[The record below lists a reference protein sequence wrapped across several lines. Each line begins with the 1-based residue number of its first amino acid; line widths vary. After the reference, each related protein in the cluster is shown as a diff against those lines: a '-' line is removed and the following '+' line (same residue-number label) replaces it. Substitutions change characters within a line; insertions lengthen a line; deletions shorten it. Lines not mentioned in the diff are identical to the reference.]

1 MHPDPGCCFSFT
13 STALFYGRN
22 CSGNR
27 GIDGY
32 STAVQ
37 RRQVDTLKMEVFSSS
52 LNNLRFNIKNVGKL
66 IVRIEKLS
74 RMMLFS
80 ESRYFIR
87 QFANIIPAMMETEK
101 EIN

>member
-27 GIDGY
+27 GIDGH
-32 STAVQ
+32 STALQ
-37 RRQVDTLKMEVFSSS
+37 RRRVDTSKMEVFSSS

-66 IVRIEKLS
+66 VVRIEKLS
-74 RMMLFS
+74 GMMLFS
-80 ESRYFIR
+80 ESRCSIR
-87 QFANIIPAMMETEK
+87 QFANIIRPKMETEK